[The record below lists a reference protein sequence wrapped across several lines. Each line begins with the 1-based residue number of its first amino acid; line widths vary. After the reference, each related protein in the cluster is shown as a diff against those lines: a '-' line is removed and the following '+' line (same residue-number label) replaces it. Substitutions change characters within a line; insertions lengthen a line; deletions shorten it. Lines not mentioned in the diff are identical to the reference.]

1 MRGLFMVL
9 AVASTALL
17 LGLGYY
23 HPPVLWAFVVVGPLI
38 VLGVYDV
45 VQQGTSIGDV
55 G

>member
-1 MRGLFMVL
+1 MRGLFMVF